1 MSYLK
6 TEYELAIFFLKVPIT
21 EWAFGLQLGCER
33 RISNSLTSLPSSAPD
48 MHLLIPTLG
57 GSYDCNLTGL
67 SSPGFAATFNFH
79 DVGLIASKTPEL
91 F

>member
-33 RISNSLTSLPSSAPD
+33 RMSNSD
-48 MHLLIPTLG
+48 
-57 GSYDCNLTGL
+57 
-67 SSPGFAATFNFH
+67 F
-79 DVGLIASKTPEL
+79 IA
-91 F
+91 